1 METRTFYI
9 IVVLF
14 WAAMAALAFLGILQ
28 LLDTFVV
35 VE

>member
-14 WAAMAALAFLGILQ
+14 WAAMAALAFLGLMQ
-28 LLDTFVV
+28 LMDTFVV
-35 VE
+35 AQ